1 MAVTAPAVLRPLGE
15 TLDQRQKTLLIGSLL
30 LSLFVGAIDQTVV
43 STAMP
48 RIVSELGGFGLLS
61 WVFTS
66 YMLSST
72 VVVPLVGRLSDTFG
86 RKWFI
91 IGGILVFQL
100 GSLACGAAPNIV
112 LLILFRGVQGIGGGA
127 IMSSCFSTVGDIFPP
142 SERGKYIGVF
152 TGTFSLASI
161 LGPTVGG
168 LITDNFGWR
177 WVFFIN
183 IPFGLI
189 AMPAV
194 WMNLP
199 HRRAPAHVKIDW
211 PGALLL
217 SVAVVLFLLALVWA
231 DRKYDWGS
239 QQIIGLLVVS
249 LLLLTAFAYQETR
262 HSSPMVPLHLFKN
275 RVFLMSNLTGMAVGI
290 GMFGSITYL
299 PTFVQTALGASA
311 TASGVVTTPNA
322 LGMLTT
328 SVIGGQ
334 IISRTGRYKWQTF
347 AGALIFLVA
356 IGFLTTLDVGMPRW
370 HVSAFMIILGAGTG
384 LVLPTQSL
392 VVQNAVPYEYLGVA
406 SSSSQ
411 FFRQIGGVFGTAV
424 FGTILATSYQGAF
437 SNQLPPTVA
446 DAIPPAV
453 LQHFDDPTLQIDRRT
468 FAVVQKQVLA
478 LPDGEHLLQ
487 EATNGQKEAVAIAV
501 THIFKVALAVAG
513 LCLLL
518 TLFIPELPLRRQ
530 IAETAA
536 PPARAAPSGVP
547 PP

>member
-1 MAVTAPAVLRPLGE
+1 MTAPAALRPLGE
-15 TLDQRQKTLLIGSLL
+15 TLDQRQKVLLIGSLL

-91 IGGILVFQL
+91 IGGIVVFQL

-112 LLILFRGVQGIGGGA
+112 MLILSRGLQGVGGGA
-127 IMSSCFSTVGDIFPP
+127 IMSSCFATVGDIFPP
-142 SERGKYIGVF
+142 AERGKYIGIF

-177 WVFFIN
+177 WVFYIN

-189 AMPAV
+189 AVPAV

-199 HRRAPAHVKIDW
+199 ARRAPARVKIDW
-211 PGALLL
+211 LGAFLL
-217 SVAVVLFLLALVWA
+217 SAASVLFLLALVWA

-239 QQIIGLLVVS
+239 RQIVGLISVS
-249 LLLLTAFAYQETR
+249 VALLAVFILQETR

-275 RVFLMSNLTGMAVGI
+275 RVFVMSNLTGMAVGI
-290 GMFGSITYL
+290 GMFGSIAYL

-322 LGMLTT
+322 LGMLTA
-328 SVIGGQ
+328 SIIGGQ
-334 IISRTGRYKWQTF
+334 IIARTGRYKWQTV

-356 IGFLTTLDVGMPRW
+356 MGFLTTLDVGMPRW

-384 LVLPTQSL
+384 LVMPTQSL
-392 VVQNAVPYEYLGVA
+392 VVQNSVPYEYLGVA

-411 FFRQIGGVFGTAV
+411 FFRQIGGVFCTAV
-424 FGTILATSYQGAF
+424 FGTILATSYRGAF
-437 SNQLPPTVA
+437 DHQVPAAVQ
-446 DAIPPAV
+446 DAIPAPI
-453 LQHFDDPTLQIDRRT
+453 LQHFDDPTLQLDRRT

-478 LPDGEHLLQ
+478 LPDGEHLLT
-487 EATNGQKEAVAIAV
+487 EATAGQKESVSIAVAHVSKKAV
-501 THIFKVALAVAG
+501 IIAG

-530 IAETAA
+530 ITEAAA

>member
-1 MAVTAPAVLRPLGE
+1 VTAPAALRPLGE

-30 LSLFVGAIDQTVV
+30 VSLFVGAIDQTVV

-91 IGGILVFQL
+91 IGGVVIFQA
-100 GSLACGAAPNIV
+100 GSIACGAAPNIV
-112 LLILFRGVQGIGGGA
+112 MLILARGLQGVGGGA
-127 IMSSCFSTVGDIFPP
+127 IMASVFATVGDIFPP
-142 SERGKYIGVF
+142 IERGRYIGIF

-168 LITDNFGWR
+168 LITDNLGWR

-199 HRRAPAHVKIDW
+199 ARRAPTAVKIDW
-211 PGALLL
+211 LGAFLL
-217 SVAVVLFLLALVWA
+217 SAASVLFLLALVWA

-239 QQIIGLLVVS
+239 REIVGLIGISLALL
-249 LLLLTAFAYQETR
+249 AGFIYQETR

-322 LGMLTT
+322 LGMLVA

-334 IISRTGRYKWQTF
+334 IIARTGLYKWQTV
-347 AGALIFLVA
+347 AGAVIFLVA
-356 IGFLTTLDVGMPRW
+356 IGLLTTLGVGMPRW
-370 HVSAFMIILGAGTG
+370 HVSAFMVVLGAGTG
-384 LVLPTQSL
+384 LVMPTQSL

-424 FGTILATSYQGAF
+424 FGTILTTSYHGAF
-437 SNQLPPTVA
+437 DRQVPAVVQ
-446 DAIPPAV
+446 DAIPPPI
-453 LQHFDDPTLQIDRRT
+453 LQHFDDPTLQLDRRT
-468 FAVVQKQVLA
+468 FAVVQRQVLA
-478 LPDGEHLLQ
+478 LPDGERLLA
-487 EATNGQKEAVAIAV
+487 EATTGQKEAVAVAV
-501 THIFKVALAVAG
+501 THIFKVALIVAG
-513 LCLLL
+513 LCLVL

-530 IAETAA
+530 IAGTGS
-536 PPARAAPSGVP
+536 PPARAAPSDAP
-547 PP
+547 PH